1 MRFSLLIT
9 FAVMLSGCL
18 TLGSGR
24 EIRSIPSGAL
34 VTLPGFG
41 ECETPCTIKLDRTR
55 RITIAKAGYKP
66 RRVDIEPGGG
76 PVTIP
81 LELAAPTE
89 EVDTEILPDLD

>member
-1 MRFSLLIT
+1 MRFILPILL
-9 FAVMLSGCL
+9 AAMLSGCM
-18 TLGSGR
+18 TLGGGR

-55 RITIAKAGYKP
+55 RITIAKAGYRP
-66 RRVDIEPGGG
+66 RRVDIEPEGA

-81 LELAAPTE
+81 LDLAAPTE
-89 EVDTEILPDLD
+89 EVDTQALPDLD

>member
-1 MRFSLLIT
+1 MRFLLSI
-9 FAVMLSGCL
+9 ALMVMLGGCM
-18 TLGSGR
+18 TLGDSR
-24 EIRSIPSGAL
+24 EIRSTPSGAL

-66 RRVDIEPGGG
+66 RLVDIEPGGG

-81 LELAAPTE
+81 LDLAAPTE
-89 EVDTEILPDLD
+89 DVDSQTLPDLD